1 MSTPMAVKAPVR
13 ILGGLLVTVLVLGG
27 AYAVATK
34 LARAERTERLT
45 VASAGVQTLV
55 ASTDVGSLSVE
66 PSTASDRVEVQLHR
80 EGAWR
85 LPRFEERR
93 VGDTLHLEA
102 SCARHWF
109 GDCSTQMVLRVP
121 EGMHLETSSSVGEV
135 SVRGAYPS
143 VTMETST
150 GRLAADQLRASRVRA
165 TSSVGEVSITLASP
179 ADSVAVTTSV
189 GDVLLVV
196 PDDGTSYDVQ
206 AQTSMGETHT
216 TVPVSSASAH
226 HIRVTSS
233 VGDVR
238 VGTSSDQA
246 S

>member
-1 MSTPMAVKAPVR
+1 MSTRMAVKAPIRV
-13 ILGGLLVTVLVLGG
+13 LGGLLVAVLVLSG

-34 LARAERTERLT
+34 LARAERTEQIS
-45 VASAGVQTLV
+45 VGAGGIDTLV
-55 ASTDVGSLSVE
+55 VSTDVGAVSVE
-66 PSTASDRVEVQLHR
+66 PGATSDHVEVRLHR

-85 LPRFEERR
+85 LPRFEQRR
-93 VGDTLHLEA
+93 VGDELHLEA
-102 SCARHWF
+102 SCDRHWF

-121 EGMHLETSSSVGEV
+121 EGMRLEASSAVGEV

-150 GRLAADQLRASRVRA
+150 GRLAADQLRASQVRA
-165 TSSVGEVSITLASP
+165 TSSVGDVSITLAAP
-179 ADSVAVTTSV
+179 ADSVDVTTSV
-189 GDVLLVV
+189 GQVLLVV
-196 PDDGTSYDVQ
+196 PDDGTSYDVR
-206 AQTSMGETHT
+206 AETSVGETHT

-238 VGTSSDQA
+238 VATSTDEPS
-246 S
+246 